1 MQQRHSQFTR
11 HDPRE
16 TFRRTTNGHK
26 MRYFQQFIPVEEK
39 FLFPALS
46 RIIKG
51 SFHQLGSVADISAV
65 GKFPGQLFW
74 EVESRGGP
82 RWYGTHPPQ
91 GPLALMGSQ
100 EPKYSSPMGPIRVPR
115 SGDAGGKA
123 RVLSLARPTRLIL
136 GGSLGDTHPCSTFA
150 TTSSFSFLKHLPDKL
165 NIPRLSMKLDIQQF
179 GSTTISLSVLV

>member
-1 MQQRHSQFTR
+1 MLISLLW
-11 HDPRE
+11 E
-16 TFRRTTNGHK
+16 N
-26 MRYFQQFIPVEEK
+26 
-39 FLFPALS
+39 S
-46 RIIKG
+46 
-51 SFHQLGSVADISAV
+51 LGNYS
-65 GKFPGQLFW
+65 GRWKPG
-74 EVESRGGP
+74 GGP

-179 GSTTISLSVLV
+179 GSTTISLSVLVGFGVIHCVFILIHIVRLQLE

>member
-1 MQQRHSQFTR
+1 MLISLLW
-11 HDPRE
+11 E
-16 TFRRTTNGHK
+16 N
-26 MRYFQQFIPVEEK
+26 
-39 FLFPALS
+39 S
-46 RIIKG
+46 
-51 SFHQLGSVADISAV
+51 LGNYS
-65 GKFPGQLFW
+65 GRWRWKPG
-74 EVESRGGP
+74 GGP

-150 TTSSFSFLKHLPDKL
+150 GNLFLLFSSK
-165 NIPRLSMKLDIQQF
+165 
-179 GSTTISLSVLV
+179 SLSGTFAEFHSDLVTRFCNASFFFLYILSLHKSLGLGLRLNSSLVWKRMNSHLCNFVYVLLKTLTTTFRGIFRIH

>member
-1 MQQRHSQFTR
+1 MLISLLW
-11 HDPRE
+11 E
-16 TFRRTTNGHK
+16 N
-26 MRYFQQFIPVEEK
+26 
-39 FLFPALS
+39 S
-46 RIIKG
+46 
-51 SFHQLGSVADISAV
+51 LGNYS
-65 GKFPGQLFW
+65 GRWKPG
-74 EVESRGGP
+74 GGP

-150 TTSSFSFLKHLPDKL
+150 ATSSFSFLKHLPDKL
-165 NIPRLSMKLDIQQF
+165 NIPRLSMKLDIQHF
-179 GSTTISLSVLV
+179 GSTTISLSVLVGFGEIHCVFILISVVRLQLE

>member
-1 MQQRHSQFTR
+1 MLISLLW
-11 HDPRE
+11 E
-16 TFRRTTNGHK
+16 N
-26 MRYFQQFIPVEEK
+26 
-39 FLFPALS
+39 S
-46 RIIKG
+46 
-51 SFHQLGSVADISAV
+51 LGNYS
-65 GKFPGQLFW
+65 GRWKPG
-74 EVESRGGP
+74 GGP

-165 NIPRLSMKLDIQQF
+165 NIPRLSMKLDIHL
-179 GSTTISLSVLV
+179 TNSLEALLFPFPYWWVLVKYTVCSSSSTLSGCS

>member
-1 MQQRHSQFTR
+1 MLISLLW
-11 HDPRE
+11 E
-16 TFRRTTNGHK
+16 N
-26 MRYFQQFIPVEEK
+26 
-39 FLFPALS
+39 S
-46 RIIKG
+46 
-51 SFHQLGSVADISAV
+51 LGNYS
-65 GKFPGQLFW
+65 GRWKPG
-74 EVESRGGP
+74 GGP

-136 GGSLGDTHPCSTFA
+136 GGSLGDTHPCSTFT

-165 NIPRLSMKLDIQQF
+165 NIPRLSMKLDIQHF
-179 GSTTISLSVLV
+179 GSTTISLSVLVGFGEIHITLCSSSSTLSGCS